1 LNPVI
6 SCIIAT
12 EKHFLVYMVIFSS
25 TPKKFTVLA
34 DHLLYNS
41 RLSKNVQTQTYTTT
55 ITTLQSKRGGRR
67 EVQPSSGV

>member
-1 LNPVI
+1 
-6 SCIIAT
+6 
-12 EKHFLVYMVIFSS
+12 MVIFSS